1 MEKSLQELILIIE
14 NLKII
19 IYNFKMI
26 SEILHWKLMMIEK
39 FRYS

>member
-1 MEKSLQELILIIE
+1 LMKMEKSLQELILKIE

-26 SEILHWKLMMIEK
+26 FEILL
-39 FRYS
+39 